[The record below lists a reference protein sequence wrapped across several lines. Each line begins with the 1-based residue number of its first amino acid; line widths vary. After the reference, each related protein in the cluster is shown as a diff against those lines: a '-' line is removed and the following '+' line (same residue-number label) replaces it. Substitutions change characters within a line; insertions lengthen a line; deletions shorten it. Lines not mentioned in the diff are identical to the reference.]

1 MKLAEALSQRAQ
13 LNIKISQLRSRL
25 NDCIKIQEG
34 DELIESP
41 EQVVEELDKT
51 LSEFRSLIYRIN
63 MTNTATTLAEG
74 RNITSLLAERDALS
88 LRVKALNDAL
98 RKITEPESRYTRTEI
113 KFIRTVDVK
122 QFRGNYEKSAAEL
135 RRLDLTIQSLGFT
148 TELVE

>member
-34 DELIESP
+34 DELTESP

-51 LSEFRSLIYRIN
+51 LSEFRSLVYRIN
-63 MTNTATTLAEG
+63 MTNATTMAEG

-88 LRVKALNDAL
+88 LRVKMLNDAL
-98 RKITEPESRYTRTEI
+98 RKITEPESRYTRAEI
-113 KFIRTVDVK
+113 KFIRTIDVK
-122 QFRGNYEKSAAEL
+122 QFRGCYEESAAEL